1 MALARFLPKN
11 ERFFDYFKAAAQ
23 NALEMAK
30 AFSELLE
37 NYTNVEQ
44 KVRHIRD
51 LEQRGDDIYHQ
62 VSNALTQTFMTP
74 LDREDIVLIAGR
86 LDDFVDGIEDAAR
99 RMWLYRIPEPT
110 QHAKDLAK
118 LIVAQAELL
127 VNTMPLLENNKNSTE
142 VIKRSKE
149 IKRLE
154 DEADEVMNQ
163 VHADLYD
170 DATDIKTLIRS
181 IRWGELYQYLEDAT
195 DRAQDVANTLEAI
208 ALKHA

>member
-11 ERFFDYFKAAAQ
+11 ERFFDYFKSAAQ
-23 NALEMAK
+23 NSLEMAK
-30 AFSELLE
+30 AFSDLMD
-37 NYTNVEQ
+37 NYTDVEK
-44 KVRHIRD
+44 KVRRIRD
-51 LEQRGDDIYHQ
+51 LEQQGDDIYHQ

-99 RMWLYRIPEPT
+99 RMWLYRISEPT

-118 LIVAQAELL
+118 IIVSQAELL
-127 VNTMPLLENNKNSTE
+127 VKTMPLLQNNKNSTE
-142 VIKRSKE
+142 VINRSKE

-154 DEADEVMNQ
+154 DDADEIMNQ
-163 VHADLYD
+163 VHGDLYD

>member
-11 ERFFDYFKAAAQ
+11 ERFFDYFKSGAQ

-30 AFSELLE
+30 AFSDLMH
-37 NYTNVEQ
+37 NYSDVEQ
-44 KVRHIRD
+44 KVRRIRD
-51 LEQRGDDIYHQ
+51 LEQQGDDIYHQ

-86 LDDFVDGIEDAAR
+86 LDDFVDGVEDAAR
-99 RMWLYRIPEPT
+99 RMWLYRITEPT

-118 LIVAQAELL
+118 LIVGQAELL
-127 VNTMPLLENNKNSTE
+127 VSTMPLLENNKNSQE
-142 VIKRSKE
+142 VIKKSKE

-154 DEADEVMNQ
+154 DEADEIMNE
-163 VHADLYD
+163 VHGDLYD
-170 DATDIKTLIRS
+170 DAKDIQSLIRS